1 MNESERFI
9 QCVEYLKENGYASSY
24 VEIAEKLNT
33 NKASINDIK
42 AGRKRVS
49 LETLGSMNKSYP
61 IINVTWIVTGDGEML
76 REGKSI
82 DNADVKSRNG
92 NMIPLY
98 EDVATIGGTNTISA
112 VLDGVMPSSRYIDA
126 GDWFKGATAAIRHYG
141 DSMREYP
148 SGCIIVIKE
157 VIDKTQVVWGRN
169 YCIETSE
176 FRITKKL
183 QKGGDPSS
191 YTAYSTNTDT
201 YPDGHLIH
209 EPISIK
215 VDNIRRLFLVMGCV
229 IKEQSSGPVYIEDSI

>member
-1 MNESERFI
+1 MGSPISERLKKFI
-9 QCVEYLKENGYASSY
+9 DSQKISVREFERRSGLGNGYVSS
-24 VEIAEKLNT
+24 IKFSILPSKLSNISLQFPNLNT
-33 NKASINDIK
+33 
-42 AGRKRVS
+42 
-49 LETLGSMNKSYP
+49 
-61 IINVTWIVTGDGEML
+61 TWLLTGEGEML
-76 REGKSI
+76 RPEE
-82 DNADVKSRNG
+82 NAADKASSKKQDG
-92 NMIPLY
+92 NIIPLY

-157 VIDKTQVVWGRN
+157 VLDKTQVVWGRN
-169 YCIETSE
+169 YCIETAE

-183 QKGGDPSS
+183 QKGSDSSS

-229 IKEQSSGPVYIEDSI
+229 IKEQSSGPVYIEDSL

>member
-1 MNESERFI
+1 MLRPE
-9 QCVEYLKENGYASSY
+9 ENAADKASS
-24 VEIAEKLNT
+24 K
-33 NKASINDIK
+33 KQ
-42 AGRKRVS
+42 
-49 LETLGSMNKSYP
+49 
-61 IINVTWIVTGDGEML
+61 DGN
-76 REGKSI
+76 I
-82 DNADVKSRNG
+82 
-92 NMIPLY
+92 IPLY

-157 VIDKTQVVWGRN
+157 VLDKTQVVWGRN
-169 YCIETSE
+169 YCIETAE

-183 QKGGDPSS
+183 QKGSDSSS

-229 IKEQSSGPVYIEDSI
+229 IKEQSSGPVYIEDSL

>member
-1 MNESERFI
+1 MNDCILQRIEQLAKNEGLTITALERKIGASKGVLSRAIAKGSDI
-9 QCVEYLKENGYASSY
+9 QLKWVQLIVEN
-24 VEIAEKLNT
+24 
-33 NKASINDIK
+33 
-42 AGRKRVS
+42 
-49 LETLGSMNKSYP
+49 YP
-61 IINVTWIVTGDGEML
+61 LYSTEWLITGEGEML
-76 REGKSI
+76 RERKSI
-82 DNADVKSRNG
+82 DNMDVKNNVG

-157 VIDKTQVVWGRN
+157 VLDKTQVVWGRN

-183 QKGGDPSS
+183 QKGCDPSS